1 MKSINDEML
10 NRYID
15 GELTPEEMKLIDE
28 QIISDTELKRRL
40 LSLRKVHSELS
51 TLHPDETS
59 PDFTLRVMQKIL
71 KRYKVPKEQKI
82 FITAVVSFFGILCAF
97 FLGFILIK
105 ISDAISNTISAQSN
119 NHVEQYVQNIVYF
132 LSDIFGGL
140 SISVFGSVLS
150 LIILVSA
157 YFFFDLIKRSKTI

>member
-1 MKSINDEML
+1 MKFVNDEML

-15 GELTPEEMKLIDE
+15 GELTEEEIRLIDK
-28 QIISDTELKRRL
+28 QLVSDTELKRKLML
-40 LSLRKVHSELS
+40 LKKVHSELS

-59 PDFTLRVMQKIL
+59 PDFTLSVMQKIL
-71 KRYKVPKEQKI
+71 KRYKVPKEQRI
-82 FITAVVSFFGILCAF
+82 FITVVVSLFGMLCTF
-97 FLGFILIK
+97 FLGFVLIK

-119 NHVEQYVQNIVYF
+119 NRVEQYVQNIVYF

-157 YFFFDLIKRSKTI
+157 YFFFDMIKRSKTI